1 MTWWRELAAVE
12 RRTLIAAFGGWSVD
26 AFDFMI
32 YSFAIPALIAAWG
45 MTRAEAGLIATSTL
59 LFSAA
64 GGWLAG
70 ALSDR
75 VGRVRMLQVTIGWF
89 ALFTFLSGFS
99 HSFGQLLALRSLQ
112 GLGFGGEWAVGA
124 ALVSEMIQPQHRG
137 KAVGTVQSGWA
148 LGWGAAAMLYAVSF
162 SVLPGD
168 LAWRALF
175 WTGILP
181 ALLILYVRRRVPE
194 PAASAAARA
203 RAEREPHPE
212 RAGEHDAAARAEA
225 GRARRPLGIFAP
237 SLLRTTALASLMA
250 TGMQGGY
257 YAVTTWLPTYLKTVR
272 GLSVLDTGGYLVVIV
287 AGSFAGYLTAA
298 WLSDRLG
305 RRACFALFAV
315 GSLLVAVAYTLIPI
329 GDVAM
334 LSLGFPLGFFVS
346 GNFSGVGAF
355 FAELF
360 PGPVRGSGM
369 GFAYSF
375 GRGAGALFPALVGFL
390 SARLPLGTAI
400 GGFAG
405 IAYLLVLAAVIALPE
420 TRGRALAAGD

>member
-1 MTWWRELAAVE
+1 MIGWWRQLTAPERTTMVAAG
-12 RRTLIAAFGGWSVD
+12 GGWSVD
-26 AFDFMI
+26 AFDYMI
-32 YSFAIPALIAAWG
+32 YTFAIPALMSGWG
-45 MTRAEAGLIATSTL
+45 MTRTEAGLIATSTL

-75 VGRVRMLQVTIGWF
+75 VGRVRMLQVTIAWF
-89 ALFTFLSGFS
+89 ACFTFLSGFTR
-99 HSFGQLLALRSLQ
+99 SFEQLLVLRSLQ

-124 ALVSEMIQPQHRG
+124 ALVGEMIRPQHRG
-137 KAVGTVQSGWA
+137 RAVGTVQSGWA
-148 LGWGAAAMLYAVSF
+148 LGWGAAAVLYAILF
-162 SVLPGD
+162 SVLPAG

-181 ALLILYVRRRVPE
+181 ALLILYIRRRVPE
-194 PAASAAARA
+194 PARAAASPA
-203 RAEREPHPE
+203 Q
-212 RAGEHDAAARAEA
+212 
-225 GRARRPLGIFAP
+225 GRPRGGFLEIFGP
-237 SLLRTTALASLMA
+237 RLLRTTVLASLMA
-250 TGMQGGY
+250 AGMQGGY

-272 GLSVLDTGGYLVVIV
+272 GLSVLDTGAYLVVIV

-305 RRACFALFAV
+305 RRAGFILFAV
-315 GSLLVAVAYTLIPI
+315 GSVLVAVTYTFAPI
-329 GDVAM
+329 GDTAM
-334 LSLGFPLGFFVS
+334 LFLGFPLGFFVS

-360 PGPVRGSGM
+360 PGSVRGSGM

-375 GRGAGALFPALVGFL
+375 GRGVGALFPALVGFL
-390 SARLPLGTAI
+390 SARFTLGAAI

-405 IAYLLVLAAVIALPE
+405 VAYLVVLATVVALPE
-420 TRGRALAAGD
+420 TRGRALTE

>member
-1 MTWWRELAAVE
+1 MLSWWRELGREERAA
-12 RRTLIAAFGGWSVD
+12 LIAAAGGWGVD
-26 AFDFMI
+26 AFDYMI
-32 YSFAIPALIAAWG
+32 YSFAIPALIVAWG

-75 VGRVRMLQVTIGWF
+75 VGRVRMLQATIAWF

-99 HSFGQLLALRSLQ
+99 QSFAQLLVLRSLQ

-124 ALVSEMIQPQHRG
+124 ALVGEIIRPRHRG

-148 LGWGAAAMLYAVSF
+148 LGWGVAAILYALYF
-162 SVLPGD
+162 SLLPAG

-175 WTGILP
+175 WTGLLP
-181 ALLILYVRRRVPE
+181 ALLTLYVRRRVREPE
-194 PAASAAARA
+194 ASVAARLQA
-203 RAEREPHPE
+203 RERGQFLVIFTP
-212 RAGEHDAAARAEA
+212 RL
-225 GRARRPLGIFAP
+225 LG
-237 SLLRTTALASLMA
+237 TTALASLMA

-272 GLSVLDTGGYLVVIV
+272 GLSIVDTGAYLVVIV

-298 WLSDRLG
+298 WASDRLG
-305 RRACFALFAV
+305 RRAGFIVFAA
-315 GSLLVAVAYTLIPI
+315 GSVLVALTYTLVPI
-329 GDVAM
+329 GDAVM
-334 LSLGFPLGFFVS
+334 LFLGFPLGFFVS

-360 PGPVRGSGM
+360 PGAVRGSGM
-369 GFAYSF
+369 GFAYNF
-375 GRGAGALFPALVGFL
+375 GRGAGATFPLLVGFL
-390 SARLPLGTAI
+390 SARLPLGAAI
-400 GGFAG
+400 GAFAG
-405 IAYLLVLAAVIALPE
+405 FAYLLVLVTVIALPE
-420 TRGRALAAGD
+420 TRGRALA

>member
-1 MTWWRELAAVE
+1 MIRWWRELTAPERSAMVAAG
-12 RRTLIAAFGGWSVD
+12 GGWSVD

-32 YSFAIPALIAAWG
+32 YTFAIPALMSAWG
-45 MTRAEAGLIATSTL
+45 MTRTEAGLIATSTL

-75 VGRVRMLQVTIGWF
+75 VGRVRMLQVTIAWF
-89 ALFTFLSGFS
+89 ACFTFLSGFT
-99 HSFGQLLALRSLQ
+99 HSFEQLLVLRSLQ

-124 ALVSEMIQPQHRG
+124 ALVGEMIRPQHRG
-137 KAVGTVQSGWA
+137 RAVGTVQSGWA
-148 LGWGAAAMLYAVSF
+148 LGWGAAAILYAFYF
-162 SVLPGD
+162 SVLPAA

-181 ALLILYVRRRVPE
+181 ALLILYVRRRVRE
-194 PAASAAARA
+194 PARVATGAGPATSGARFL
-203 RAEREPHPE
+203 R
-212 RAGEHDAAARAEA
+212 
-225 GRARRPLGIFAP
+225 IFAP
-237 SLLRTTALASLMA
+237 GLLRTTVLASLMA

-257 YAVTTWLPTYLKTVR
+257 YAITTWLPTYLKTVR

-305 RRACFALFAV
+305 RRPGFIVFAA
-315 GSLLVAVAYTLIPI
+315 GSLLIAVTYTFAPI
-329 GDVAM
+329 GDTAM
-334 LSLGFPLGFFVS
+334 LFLGFPLGFFVS

-360 PGPVRGSGM
+360 PGSVRGSGM

-375 GRGAGALFPALVGFL
+375 GRGVGALFPALVGFL
-390 SARLPLGTAI
+390 SARFSLGAAI
-400 GGFAG
+400 GGFAAAG
-405 IAYLLVLAAVIALPE
+405 YLVVLAAVVALPE
-420 TRGRALAAGD
+420 TRGRALAE

>member
-1 MTWWRELAAVE
+1 MIRWWRQLTTTERTAMAA
-12 RRTLIAAFGGWSVD
+12 AGGGWSVD
-26 AFDFMI
+26 AFDYMI
-32 YSFAIPALIAAWG
+32 YTFAMPALMAAWG
-45 MTRAEAGLIATSTL
+45 MTRGQAGLIATSTL
-59 LFSAA
+59 LFSAT

-75 VGRVRMLQVTIGWF
+75 VGRVRMLQVTIAWF
-89 ALFTFLSGFS
+89 ACFTFLSGFTR
-99 HSFGQLLALRSLQ
+99 SFGQLLVLRSLQ

-124 ALVSEMIQPQHRG
+124 ALVGELIRPQHRG
-137 KAVGTVQSGWA
+137 RAVGTVQSGWA
-148 LGWGAAAMLYAVSF
+148 LGWGAAAILYAVFF
-162 SVLPGD
+162 SALPAA

-194 PAASAAARA
+194 PARAAA
-203 RAEREPHPE
+203 
-212 RAGEHDAAARAEA
+212 AAA
-225 GRARRPLGIFAP
+225 GTPGARRFLGIFAP
-237 SLLRTTALASLMA
+237 RLLGTTVLASLMA

-298 WLSDRLG
+298 WLSDRIG
-305 RRACFALFAV
+305 RRACFVLFAV
-315 GSLLVAVAYTLIPI
+315 GSALVAVAYTFAPI
-329 GDVAM
+329 GDAAM
-334 LSLGFPLGFFVS
+334 LFLGFPLGFFVS

-360 PGPVRGSGM
+360 PGAVRGSGM

-390 SARLPLGTAI
+390 SARLSLGAAI

-405 IAYLLVLAAVIALPE
+405 AAYLLVLVTVTVLPE
-420 TRGRALAAGD
+420 TRGRALAE

>member
-1 MTWWRELAAVE
+1 MLSWWRELTREERAALV
-12 RRTLIAAFGGWSVD
+12 AAAGGWSVD

-45 MTRAEAGLIATSTL
+45 MSRTEAGLVATSTL

-75 VGRVRMLQVTIGWF
+75 VGRVRMLQLTIAWF
-89 ALFTFLSGFS
+89 ACFTFLSGFS
-99 HSFGQLLALRSLQ
+99 RSFPQLLVLRSLQ

-124 ALVSEMIQPQHRG
+124 ALVGEIIRPRHRG
-137 KAVGTVQSGWA
+137 RAVGTVQSGWA
-148 LGWGAAAMLYAVSF
+148 LGWGAAAILYALYF
-162 SVLPGD
+162 SVLPAG

-181 ALLILYVRRRVPE
+181 ALLTLYIRRRVREPE
-194 PAASAAARA
+194 VSVAARA
-203 RAEREPHPE
+203 RARQ
-212 RAGEHDAAARAEA
+212 RGEFLE
-225 GRARRPLGIFAP
+225 IFAP
-237 SLLRTTALASLMA
+237 RLLATTTLASLMA
-250 TGMQGGY
+250 LGMLGGY

-272 GLSVLDTGGYLVVIV
+272 GLSVVNTGAYLVVIV

-298 WLSDRLG
+298 WASDRLG
-305 RRACFALFAV
+305 RRAGFIVFAA
-315 GSLLVAVAYTLIPI
+315 GSLLVTLTYTFAPL
-329 GDVAM
+329 GDAAM
-334 LSLGFPLGFFVS
+334 LVLGFPLGFFVS

-360 PGPVRGSGM
+360 PGGVRGSGM

-375 GRGAGALFPALVGFL
+375 GRGAGAAFPLLVGFL
-390 SARLPLGTAI
+390 SARLSLGAAI
-400 GGFAG
+400 GVFAG
-405 IAYLLVLAAVIALPE
+405 LAYLIVLATVIALPE
-420 TRGRALAAGD
+420 TRGRALA

>member
-1 MTWWRELAAVE
+1 VAVIRWWRQLTAPERAAM
-12 RRTLIAAFGGWSVD
+12 IAAGGGWSVD

-32 YSFAIPALIAAWG
+32 YTFAIPALMSAWG
-45 MTRAEAGLIATSTL
+45 MTRTQAGLIATSTL

-75 VGRVRMLQVTIGWF
+75 VGRVRMLQVTIAWF
-89 ALFTFLSGFS
+89 ACFTFLSGFTR
-99 HSFGQLLALRSLQ
+99 SFEQLLVLRSLQ

-124 ALVSEMIQPQHRG
+124 ALVGELIRPEQRG
-137 KAVGTVQSGWA
+137 RAVGTVQSGWA
-148 LGWGAAAMLYAVSF
+148 LGWGAAAILYALFF
-162 SVLPGD
+162 SLLPAA

-181 ALLILYVRRRVPE
+181 ALLILYLRRRVPE
-194 PAASAAARA
+194 PARAGAAR
-203 RAEREPHPE
+203 
-212 RAGEHDAAARAEA
+212 D
-225 GRARRPLGIFAP
+225 RARPRGGSFGIFAP
-237 SLLRTTALASLMA
+237 PLLRTTLLASLMA
-250 TGMQGGY
+250 AGMQGGY

-298 WLSDRLG
+298 WLTDRLG
-305 RRACFALFAV
+305 RRPGFILFAI
-315 GSLLVAVAYTLIPI
+315 GSALVAVTYTFAPI
-329 GDVAM
+329 GNAAM
-334 LSLGFPLGFFVS
+334 LFLGFPLGFFVS

-360 PGPVRGSGM
+360 PGAVRGSGM

-375 GRGAGALFPALVGFL
+375 GRGVGALFPALVGFL
-390 SARLPLGTAI
+390 SVRFSLGSAI

-405 IAYLLVLAAVIALPE
+405 AAYLLVLATVIALPE
-420 TRGRALAAGD
+420 TRGRALAE

>member
-1 MTWWRELAAVE
+1 MVAWWRELTAQE
-12 RRTLIAAFGGWSVD
+12 RTALIAAGGGWSVD

-32 YSFAIPALIAAWG
+32 YTFAIPALITAWG
-45 MTRAEAGLIATSTL
+45 MTRTEAGLIATSTL
-59 LFSAA
+59 LCSAA
-64 GGWLAG
+64 GGWIAG

-75 VGRVRMLQVTIGWF
+75 VGRVRMLQMTIAWF
-89 ALFTFLSGFS
+89 ACFTFLSGFT
-99 HSFGQLLALRSLQ
+99 HSFAQLLALRSLQ

-124 ALVSEMIQPQHRG
+124 ALVSETIRPQHRG

-148 LGWGAAAMLYAVSF
+148 LGWGVAAVLYAFYF

-181 ALLILYVRRRVPE
+181 ALLILYVRRRVQE
-194 PAASAAARA
+194 PQVSEASRA
-203 RAEREPHPE
+203 QAQQ
-212 RAGEHDAAARAEA
+212 
-225 GRARRPLGIFAP
+225 GRQFLKIFAP
-237 SLLRTTALASLMA
+237 RLLGTTLLASFMA

-272 GLSVLDTGGYLVVIV
+272 GLSVLDTGAYLVVIV

-305 RRACFALFAV
+305 RRACFILFAL
-315 GSLLVAVAYTLIPI
+315 GSLLVAVTYTLVPVS
-329 GDVAM
+329 DAVM
-334 LSLGFPLGFFVS
+334 LFLGFPLGFFVS

-360 PGPVRGSGM
+360 PGSVRGSGM

-390 SARLPLGTAI
+390 SARLSLGTAI
-400 GGFAG
+400 GSFAS
-405 IAYLLVLAAVIALPE
+405 IAYLLVLATVIALPE
-420 TRGRALAAGD
+420 TRGRALAAEA

>member
-1 MTWWRELAAVE
+1 MVAWWRELTAVE

-45 MTRAEAGLIATSTL
+45 MSRAEAGLIATSTL

-64 GGWLAG
+64 GGWIAG

-89 ALFTFLSGFS
+89 ACFTFLSGFS
-99 HSFGQLLALRSLQ
+99 HSFGELLALRSLQ

-124 ALVSEMIQPQHRG
+124 ALVSEMIRPQHRG

-148 LGWGAAAMLYAVSF
+148 LGWGAAAILYAVTF
-162 SVLPGD
+162 SVLPAD

-181 ALLILYVRRRVPE
+181 ALLILYVRRHVPE

-203 RAEREPHPE
+203 
-212 RAGEHDAAARAEA
+212 DA

-237 SLLRTTALASLMA
+237 SLLRTTLLASLMA

-315 GSLLVAVAYTLIPI
+315 GSLLVAVTYTLVPI
-329 GDVAM
+329 GDAAM
-334 LSLGFPLGFFVS
+334 LFLGFPLGFFVS

-375 GRGAGALFPALVGFL
+375 GRGVGALFPALVGFL
-390 SARLPLGTAI
+390 SARLSLGTAI

-420 TRGRALAAGD
+420 TRGRTLVAGD

>member
-1 MTWWRELAAVE
+1 MIGWWRELTAPERSAMVAAG
-12 RRTLIAAFGGWSVD
+12 GGWSVD

-32 YSFAIPALIAAWG
+32 YTFAIPALMSAWG
-45 MTRAEAGLIATSTL
+45 MTRTEAGLIATSTL

-75 VGRVRMLQVTIGWF
+75 WGRVRMLQVTIAWF
-89 ALFTFLSGFS
+89 ACFTFLSGFAG
-99 HSFGQLLALRSLQ
+99 SFEQLLVLRSLQ

-124 ALVSEMIQPQHRG
+124 ALVGEMIRPRHRG

-148 LGWGAAAMLYAVSF
+148 LGWGAAAILYAFFF
-162 SVLPGD
+162 SVLPAA

-181 ALLILYVRRRVPE
+181 ALLILYVRRRVRE
-194 PAASAAARA
+194 PARVKTGRGPARS
-203 RAEREPHPE
+203 
-212 RAGEHDAAARAEA
+212 
-225 GRARRPLGIFAP
+225 GRDFLQIFAP
-237 SLLRTTALASLMA
+237 RLLRSTVLASLMA

-257 YAVTTWLPTYLKTVR
+257 YAITTWLPTYLKTVR

-305 RRACFALFAV
+305 RRPGFIVFAA
-315 GSLLVAVAYTLIPI
+315 GSLLVAVTYTFAPI
-329 GDVAM
+329 SDAAM
-334 LSLGFPLGFFVS
+334 LFLGFPLGFFVS

-360 PGPVRGSGM
+360 PGAVRGSGM

-390 SARLPLGTAI
+390 SARFSLGAAI
-400 GGFAG
+400 GGFAAVG
-405 IAYLLVLAAVIALPE
+405 YLVVLATVIALPE
-420 TRGRALAAGD
+420 TRGRALAE

>member
-1 MTWWRELAAVE
+1 MPAWWGELAAPE

-32 YSFAIPALIAAWG
+32 YTFAMPTLIAAWG
-45 MTRAEAGLIATSTL
+45 MTRAQAGLIATSTL

-64 GGWLAG
+64 GGWAAA

-75 VGRVRMLQVTIGWF
+75 VGRVRMLQLTIAWF
-89 ALFTFLSGFS
+89 AGFTFLSGFT
-99 HSFGQLLALRSLQ
+99 HSFAQLLALRSLQ

-124 ALVSEMIQPQHRG
+124 ALVGEMIRPQHRG

-148 LGWGAAAMLYAVSF
+148 LGWGAAAVLYTLYF
-162 SVLPGD
+162 SALPAG

-181 ALLILYVRRRVPE
+181 ALLVLYIRRRVRDPGVFE
-194 PAASAAARA
+194 ATRA
-203 RAEREPHPE
+203 RATRQP
-212 RAGEHDAAARAEA
+212 RF
-225 GRARRPLGIFAP
+225 LGVFAP
-237 SLLRTTALASLMA
+237 GLLRTTMLASLMA

-272 GLSVLDTGGYLVVIV
+272 GLSVLDTGGYLVVIIT
-287 AGSFAGYLTAA
+287 GSFAGYLTAA

-305 RRACFALFAV
+305 RRACFVWFAL
-315 GSLLVAVAYTLIPI
+315 GSMLVAVSYMLIPV

-334 LSLGFPLGFFVS
+334 LFLGFPLGFFVS

-360 PGPVRGSGM
+360 PGSVRGSGM
-369 GFAYSF
+369 GFAYNF
-375 GRGAGALFPALVGFL
+375 GRGVGAAFPALVGFL
-390 SARLPLGTAI
+390 STRLSLGAAI
-400 GGFAG
+400 GGFA
-405 IAYLLVLAAVIALPE
+405 IVAYLLVLAAVLALPE
-420 TRGRALAAGD
+420 TRGRTLAVDA

>member
-1 MTWWRELAAVE
+1 MIGWWRQLTAPERSAMVAAG
-12 RRTLIAAFGGWSVD
+12 GGWSVD

-32 YSFAIPALIAAWG
+32 YTFAIPALMSAWG
-45 MTRAEAGLIATSTL
+45 MTRTEAGLIATSTL

-75 VGRVRMLQVTIGWF
+75 VGRVRMLQVTIAWF
-89 ALFTFLSGFS
+89 ACFTFLSGFS
-99 HSFGQLLALRSLQ
+99 RSFEQLLVLRSLQ

-124 ALVSEMIQPQHRG
+124 ALVGEMIRPQLRG
-137 KAVGTVQSGWA
+137 RAVGTVQSGWA
-148 LGWGAAAMLYAVSF
+148 LGWGAAAVLYAFFF
-162 SVLPGD
+162 SVLPAG

-194 PAASAAARA
+194 PARNAIGRVPARPD
-203 RAEREPHPE
+203 RGFLE
-212 RAGEHDAAARAEA
+212 
-225 GRARRPLGIFAP
+225 IFGP
-237 SLLRTTALASLMA
+237 RLLRTTLLASLMA
-250 TGMQGGY
+250 AGMQGGY
-257 YAVTTWLPTYLKTVR
+257 YAITTWLPTYLKTVR
-272 GLSVLDTGGYLVVIV
+272 GLSVLDTGAYLVVIV
-287 AGSFAGYLTAA
+287 AGSFAGYLAAA

-305 RRACFALFAV
+305 RRPGFIVFAV
-315 GSLLVAVAYTLIPI
+315 GSLLIAVTYTFAPI
-329 GDVAM
+329 GDAAM
-334 LSLGFPLGFFVS
+334 LFLGFPLGFFVS

-375 GRGAGALFPALVGFL
+375 GRGIGALFPALVGFL
-390 SARLPLGTAI
+390 SARFSLGVAI
-400 GGFAG
+400 GGFAAAG
-405 IAYLLVLAAVIALPE
+405 YLVVLATLLALPE
-420 TRGRALAAGD
+420 TRGRALAE

>member
-1 MTWWRELAAVE
+1 MLAWLRELGAQERAA
-12 RRTLIAAFGGWSVD
+12 LIAAGGGWAVD

-32 YSFAIPALIAAWG
+32 YTFAIPALIAAWG
-45 MTRAEAGLIATSTL
+45 MTHAEAGLIATSTL
-59 LFSAA
+59 LCSAA
-64 GGWLAG
+64 GGWIAG

-75 VGRVRMLQVTIGWF
+75 VGRVRMLQITIAWF
-89 ALFTFLSGFS
+89 ACFTFLSGFS
-99 HSFGQLLALRSLQ
+99 QSFTHLLVLRSLQ

-124 ALVSEMIQPQHRG
+124 ALVSEMIRPQHRG

-148 LGWGAAAMLYAVSF
+148 PGWGAAAILYAFYF
-162 SVLPGD
+162 SVLPSE

-194 PAASAAARA
+194 PSVS
-203 RAEREPHPE
+203 
-212 RAGEHDAAARAEA
+212 EA
-225 GRARRPLGIFAP
+225 GRGQAPRSGQFLRIFAP
-237 SLLRTTALASLMA
+237 RLLGTTVLTSLMA

-305 RRACFALFAV
+305 RRACFILFAL
-315 GSLLVAVAYTLIPI
+315 GSLLVAVTYTLAPI
-329 GDVAM
+329 GNVAM
-334 LSLGFPLGFFVS
+334 LFLGLPLGFFVS

-360 PGPVRGSGM
+360 PGGVRGSGM
-369 GFAYSF
+369 GFSYSF
-375 GRGAGALFPALVGFL
+375 GRGVGALFPTMVGFL
-390 SARLPLGTAI
+390 SARLSLGTAI
-400 GGFAG
+400 GAFAG
-405 IAYLLVLAAVIALPE
+405 LAYLLVLATVLALPE
-420 TRGRALAAGD
+420 TRGRSLEPGS

>member
-1 MTWWRELAAVE
+1 MTGWWRELTKPERSAMVAAG
-12 RRTLIAAFGGWSVD
+12 GGWSVD

-32 YSFAIPALIAAWG
+32 YTFAIPALMSAWG

-75 VGRVRMLQVTIGWF
+75 WGRVRMLQVTIAWF
-89 ALFTFLSGFS
+89 ACFTFLSGFS
-99 HSFGQLLALRSLQ
+99 GSFEQLLVLRSLQ

-124 ALVSEMIQPQHRG
+124 ALVGEMIRPRHRG

-148 LGWGAAAMLYAVSF
+148 LGWGVAAVLYAFYF
-162 SVLPGD
+162 SALPAA

-194 PAASAAARA
+194 PARIAAGSRPA
-203 RAEREPHPE
+203 PE
-212 RAGEHDAAARAEA
+212 R
-225 GRARRPLGIFAP
+225 GRFLRIFAP
-237 SLLRTTALASLMA
+237 GLLGTTVLASLMA

-298 WLSDRLG
+298 WASDRLG
-305 RRACFALFAV
+305 RRAGFILFAL
-315 GSLLVAVAYTLIPI
+315 GSLLVAVTYTLVPI
-329 GDVAM
+329 GDTAM
-334 LSLGFPLGFFVS
+334 LFLGFPLGFFVS

-360 PGPVRGSGM
+360 PGAVRGSGM

-390 SARLPLGTAI
+390 SARLSLGAAI
-400 GGFAG
+400 GVFAAAG
-405 IAYLLVLAAVIALPE
+405 YLVVLATVLALPE
-420 TRGRALAAGD
+420 TRGRALAE